1 MNFWNRMSIVKRVN
15 VSFVL
20 LLALIISVGGLG
32 LYQSQ
37 KQGTYLH
44 QFTTETS
51 PRMLEVSRM
60 MVVLLNLKAE
70 LNQLVHLTLNDD
82 IQSHQDLVL
91 GHYQNYESIEGHLKA
106 LSQDDATLV
115 ILESFSG
122 APFYN
127 ASEGYEALIKIL
139 QAEVEVKK
147 QLGQFGLNSKKIQ
160 RVAYGLVGSDN
171 MNAGFMA
178 TTLSS
183 GVDSLIFNTEK
194 ALRTTDTEQI
204 STLLSKNKSLARQLE
219 KNSVEL
225 AKVTRKYTKSA
236 QKQLVG
242 LIEDASGDTGMVAVH
257 LAAMSAY
264 GQLTEQTNRDIATI
278 DSQIQ
283 ALIQLS
289 ETAQSQSQEFLHYV
303 AKDQQLSRNQ
313 TLGIIV
319 GALVMTIFIATSI
332 SRQVRSPL
340 YRLLDVLKD
349 LSQGQLTQQLNFKQS
364 DEFGQIGRD
373 LDQGIGQLKEMLSS
387 FENASNQLDTLASD
401 NQSTALDTRSKLSQQ
416 YAETENVASAMH
428 EMELSISE
436 VANSATMSSD
446 QLKEAEHS
454 ATASKGL
461 MVKNQVQSESLSAS
475 LDECTSVIHKLSEDC
490 RDIGKIIEVIEEIAE
505 QTNLLAL
512 NAAIES
518 ARAGAHGRGFAVVAD
533 EVRNLASR
541 TAQSTNTIQLMIKNL
556 RESAKQAVQLVHDC
570 DLGMK
575 ESLLVSEEAQ
585 RSVAA
590 IQSMIESL
598 SAQSAQ
604 IAVAA
609 QQQKEVSG
617 AISRSITEIAM
628 GAKSSLDNANTVTC
642 NSDKLSHLS
651 SQQKQILLAY
661 RW

>member
-1 MNFWNRMSIVKRVN
+1 MSIVKRVN

-91 GHYQNYESIEGHLKA
+91 GHHQNYESIEGHLKT
-106 LSQDDATLV
+106 LSQDDATLL

-194 ALRTTDTEQI
+194 ALRTSDTEQI
-204 STLLSKNKSLARQLE
+204 STLLSKNRSLARQLE

-303 AKDQQLSRNQ
+303 AEDQQLSRNQ
-313 TLGIIV
+313 TLAIIV
-319 GALVMTIFIATSI
+319 GGLIMTIFIATSI

-349 LSQGQLTQQLNFKQS
+349 LSHGQLTQKLNFKQS

-373 LDQGIGQLKEMLSS
+373 LDQGIRQLKEMLSS
-387 FENASNQLDTLASD
+387 FENASTQLDTLASD

-446 QLKEAEHS
+446 QLKEAEQS

-556 RESAKQAVQLVHDC
+556 RESAQQAVQLVHDC

-617 AISRSITEIAM
+617 AISQSITEIAM

>member
-1 MNFWNRMSIVKRVN
+1 M
-15 VSFVL
+15 
-20 LLALIISVGGLG
+20 
-32 LYQSQ
+32 
-37 KQGTYLH
+37 
-44 QFTTETS
+44 
-51 PRMLEVSRM
+51 
-60 MVVLLNLKAE
+60 
-70 LNQLVHLTLNDD
+70 
-82 IQSHQDLVL
+82 
-91 GHYQNYESIEGHLKA
+91 
-106 LSQDDATLV
+106 

-122 APFYN
+122 APFHN
-127 ASEGYEALIKIL
+127 ANEGYEALIKIL
-139 QAEVEVKK
+139 QAEVGVKK
-147 QLGQFGLNSKKIQ
+147 QLGQFSLNSKKIQ

-194 ALRTTDTEQI
+194 ALRTRDVEQI
-204 STLLSKNKSLARQLE
+204 STLLSKNKSLASRLE

-264 GQLTEQTNRDIATI
+264 SQLTEQTNRDIATI

-289 ETAQSQSQEFLHYV
+289 ETAQSQAQEFLNYV

-313 TLGIIV
+313 TLAIIV
-319 GALVMTIFIATSI
+319 GALVMTVFIAASI

-373 LDQGIGQLKEMLSS
+373 LDQGIRQLKEMLSN
-387 FENASNQLDTLASD
+387 FETASNQLDTLASD
-401 NQSTALDTRSKLSQQ
+401 NQSTALDTRAKLSQQ

-461 MVKNQVQSESLSAS
+461 MVKNQVQSESLSSS
-475 LDECTSVIHKLSEDC
+475 LDECTNVIHKLSEDC

-617 AISRSITEIAM
+617 AISQSITEIAM